1 MTISKLMETIPDG
14 VKEKIVDF
22 TDVIINIDGKKKP
35 AIRVLL
41 DGILP
46 DAVEILKGK
55 HLLYNEKMVAAHR
68 YAPEIKKTYFYVY

>member
-46 DAVEILKGK
+46 DAVEILTGK

>member
-1 MTISKLMETIPDG
+1 MTIAKLMEAIPDN

-22 TDVIINIDGKKKP
+22 TDVTINVEGKKKS
-35 AIRVLL
+35 AVRVVL

-46 DAVEILKGK
+46 DAVEILTGK